1 MLVRYWMIAV
11 LAWCVTGSLNTAS
24 AEDTAPD
31 VSTEWTGLVKDMETY
46 KENMK
51 GMKLRYSKATASER
65 SKLKKEANG
74 LNTAFQLKTY
84 PRMIELAPQV
94 YKLQPANTVAAELTL
109 QTLYSKN
116 QYAELIKV
124 SDAVLKID
132 PKAQLAPNFNG
143 IGRYATH
150 DFEGAMKVLKAAE
163 TDGLLIPEFAGK
175 YLDSA
180 ELYIEF
186 WKEEQAIQAK
196 EDAATGDALLPIV
209 KLTTSQGEIEI
220 LMLENEAPNAVANF
234 ISLVEKKYYDG
245 LKFHRVIPA
254 FMAQGGDPN
263 SRDNPEA
270 ADSGGPGHTIA
281 CECYQKNARRHFA
294 GSLSMAHSGR
304 DTGGSQFF
312 LTHLPTD
319 HLNPVPGKD
328 MGSHTV
334 FGRTIKGLDVIRD
347 LEMGDEI
354 TSAVVVRKRNHEY
367 VPVTTPDK

>member
-1 MLVRYWMIAV
+1 MLVRFCMIAV
-11 LAWCVTGSLNTAS
+11 LAWCVTSSLNTVS

-31 VSTEWTGLVKDMETY
+31 VSAEWTGLVKDMETY

-65 SKLKKEANG
+65 TKLKKEANG

-150 DFEGAMKVLKAAE
+150 DFEGAMKVLQAAE

-270 ADSGGPGHTIA
+270 AGSGGPGHTIA